1 MKELQITN
9 HAEKQ
14 LAKLPKPTVR
24 KILNKL
30 SQIIAQPGKADFKKL
45 KGYEN
50 MWRFRIGDYRV
61 IFKIVNEM
69 MIITKIGH
77 RKDIYK

>member
-1 MKELQITN
+1 MTTLLTQD
-9 HAEKQ
+9 
-14 LAKLPKPTVR
+14 KLGYY
-24 KILNKL
+24 
-30 SQIIAQPGKADFKKL
+30 QIIIEPENADFKKL

-61 IFKIVNEM
+61 IFKIVNET